1 MSEPYID
8 KHFSFARTLSGH
20 YSNKRQSSDNPKDYA
35 HINIYFLPLSPQV
48 LGAPGFYSEQ
58 SYDYDPW
65 RPYRQGIHKL
75 LPSTDGPF
83 IVENYSLADPLR
95 VAGAGKMP
103 ELLKAINPSL
113 LQERCGCAMHFYE
126 IEPGKYQGQVEPGKN
141 CIVPRSGQLTYLVS
155 EVLVDESTWTS
166 RDRGY
171 DPITHAQVWGS
182 EHGKLRFKRVKWLNE
197 TIENEWL
204 SKLHNG

>member
-1 MSEPYID
+1 MNMSEPYID

-83 IVENYSLADPLR
+83 IVENYGLADPLR

-103 ELLKAINPSL
+103 ELLNAINPSL
-113 LQERCGCAMHFYE
+113 LQERYGCAMHFYE

-141 CIVPRSGQLTYLVS
+141 CMVPRNGQLTYLVS
-155 EVLVDESTWTS
+155 EVLVDDSTWTS

-182 EHGKLRFKRVKWLNE
+182 EHGKLRFDRVYSYSDRIDQAWF
-197 TIENEWL
+197 TC
-204 SKLHNG
+204 